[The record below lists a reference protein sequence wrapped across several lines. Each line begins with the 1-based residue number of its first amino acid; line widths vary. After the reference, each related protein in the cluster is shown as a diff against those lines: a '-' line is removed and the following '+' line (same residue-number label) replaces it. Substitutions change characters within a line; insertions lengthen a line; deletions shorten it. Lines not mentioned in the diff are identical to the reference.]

1 MSHEIFFPVPPS
13 QGIHEAICYI
23 NARAKLFQL
32 PTLEGVFDINVNAP
46 HRSLS
51 LAKVSGQDVAY
62 CIYSLERK
70 RIKIERL
77 TVRPTFRRQGI
88 ATDIVNAIA
97 ESYTPCIVQI
107 TLDASNT
114 EANDWARAVGFG
126 ATKFIRGCES
136 SGDKVQLEF
145 MEIGSV

>member
-1 MSHEIFFPVPPS
+1 MSHEVFFPVPPTITNITATRCIDYS
-13 QGIHEAICYI
+13 SG
-23 NARAKLFQL
+23 
-32 PTLEGVFDINVNAP
+32 LEGVFDINVNAP

-62 CIYSLERK
+62 CIYSLEKK

-97 ESYTPCIVQI
+97 ERYTPCTMQMTI
-107 TLDASNT
+107 DASNI
-114 EANDWARAVGFG
+114 EANEWARAVGFG

-136 SGDKVQLEF
+136 SGDEVQLEF
-145 MEIGSV
+145 MEIGNIEK